1 MRGVTFRTSGEVV
14 TGFVRP
20 DPLTRLQVLEH
31 AVEALSPTGVLQ
43 DGASQ
48 GFGGAISQLGG
59 VPTLYAGLVSSPVA
73 GADVVFIGPARI
85 LGLSES
91 HHVIP
96 LRGHKAQHAGAQS
109 HVNTLTNGG

>member
-1 MRGVTFRTSGEVV
+1 M
-14 TGFVRP
+14 RP
-20 DPLTRLQVLEH
+20 DPLTRLQVLKH
-31 AVEALSPTGVLQ
+31 TVEALSPTGVLQ

-48 GFGGAISQLGG
+48 GLCGAVSQLGS

-73 GADVVFIGPARI
+73 GANVILIGPARI

-96 LRGHKAQHAGAQS
+96 LRGHKPQHAGAQS
-109 HVNTLTNGG
+109 HVNALTNRG

>member
-1 MRGVTFRTSGEVV
+1 M
-14 TGFVRP
+14 RP
-20 DPLTRLQVLEH
+20 DPLARLQVLEH

-48 GFGGAISQLGG
+48 GLGGAISQLGS
-59 VPTLYAGLVSSPVA
+59 VPTLYAGLVSGPVA
-73 GADVVFIGPARI
+73 GTDVVFIGPARI

-96 LRGHKAQHAGAQS
+96 LRGHEAQHAAPRA
-109 HVNTLTNGG
+109 T